1 MTIEEILAGESKNV
15 EFKEKLSDK
24 SIKYMKSDY
33 GVSNSAGQE
42 KFLSKWSKRGGWI
55 RKVLPEVLF
64 MWLTWKGSND
74 YGASASRSL
83 QEKASVFALNFTV
96 AYQSQVEHVA
106 VNRRGVGSS
115 PTRGDLRIAGCWSHA
130 RRRFDEAVKALP
142 KAKQKDSR
150 AYLALTM
157 IQAICREEKQLK
169 ELRNSNHVLV
179 TENRPGLRCTSY
191 LIFLSAEVADCVS
204 VGERSA
210 GCGSN
215 ALWDKKGP
223 ILLL

>member
-1 MTIEEILAGESKNV
+1 M
-15 EFKEKLSDK
+15 
-24 SIKYMKSDY
+24 
-33 GVSNSAGQE
+33 
-42 KFLSKWSKRGGWI
+42 
-55 RKVLPEVLF
+55 
-64 MWLTWKGSND
+64 
-74 YGASASRSL
+74 
-83 QEKASVFALNFTV
+83 
-96 AYQSQVEHVA
+96 
-106 VNRRGVGSS
+106 
-115 PTRGDLRIAGCWSHA
+115 
-130 RRRFDEAVKALP
+130 P
-142 KAKQKDSR
+142 KAKLKDSR

-215 ALWDKKGP
+215 AL
-223 ILLL
+223 